1 MERLAT
7 SPPDQVRSPFPN
19 RVGKTVLRSYL
30 LFGHSVMNQ
39 KCMIVGCGIF
49 YLVITNSVVDRKAC
63 IVSTLCHFLAGWR
76 IGRALTT
83 DVDGSI

>member
-1 MERLAT
+1 MERLAA

-19 RVGKTVLRSYL
+19 RVGKIVLRSYL

-49 YLVITNSVVDRKAC
+49 YLVITNSAVDM
-63 IVSTLCHFLAGWR
+63 SLLAGWR